1 MKELSLLAACA
12 TLALA
17 GSALLPSEAKAQE
30 CLPELSPDAPPPN
43 PEDNCDEV
51 GNPEEGGT
59 DNPGHGEPNFPPAPP
74 PPPPPPPPELA
85 RAGSLDTIGLSA

>member
-12 TLALA
+12 TLALM
-17 GSALLPSEAKAQE
+17 GSAMLPSSQAMAQTNPN
-30 CLPELSPDAPPPN
+30 CLPELTPDAPPPN

-59 DNPGHGEPNFPPAPP
+59 DNPPP
-74 PPPPPPPPELA
+74 PPPIPPSAFA
-85 RAGSLDTIGLSA
+85 RADAIALREIYV

>member
-1 MKELSLLAACA
+1 MKEISLLAACA

-17 GSALLPSEAKAQE
+17 GSAILPSVAIAQE

-59 DNPGHGEPNFPPAPP
+59 DNPPPPPAPGP
-74 PPPPPPPPELA
+74 LHFA
-85 RAGSLDTIGLSA
+85 RVDLLYTRDLSV

>member
-12 TLALA
+12 TLALM
-17 GSALLPSEAKAQE
+17 GSAMLPSSQAMAQE

-51 GNPEEGGT
+51 GNPDEGGT
-59 DNPGHGEPNFPPAPP
+59 DNPPPPPAPP
-74 PPPPPPPPELA
+74 IPGMRADLLYA
-85 RAGSLDTIGLSA
+85 REAFA

>member
-17 GSALLPSEAKAQE
+17 GSAMLPSKAMAQTIPE

-59 DNPGHGEPNFPPAPP
+59 DNPPP
-74 PPPPPPPPELA
+74 PPPPPGWPGRFAQADTLYAREL
-85 RAGSLDTIGLSA
+85 SV